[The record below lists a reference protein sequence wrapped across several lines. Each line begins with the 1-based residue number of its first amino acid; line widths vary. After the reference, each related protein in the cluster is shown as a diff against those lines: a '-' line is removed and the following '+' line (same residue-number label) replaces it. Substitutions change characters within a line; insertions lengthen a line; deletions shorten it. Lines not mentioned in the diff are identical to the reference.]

1 MNLEKLKAGNSI
13 LYDGEM
19 IIMRDAA
26 QKRLS
31 QIQVSSIDLPIDL
44 KDKFVF
50 YAGPSKTP
58 SDSVIGAI
66 GPTTS
71 ARMDKY
77 LEMLFQLGVK
87 ATVGKGE
94 RSDLVKQLCKKYKGV
109 YFLAPSGSAA
119 ALSQSVIKHE
129 ILLFEELQSEAI
141 QKIIVKDFPMII
153 AIDSKGH
160 ALWD

>member
-1 MNLEKLKAGNSI
+1 LNLEKLKAGNSI

>member
-1 MNLEKLKAGNSI
+1 VFVLNVEKLKAGDSI
-13 LYDGEM
+13 HYDGEM

-31 QIQVSSIDLPIDL
+31 QFHDCPLDL
-44 KDKFVF
+44 KDKLVF
-50 YAGPSKTP
+50 YAGPAKTP
-58 SDSVIGAI
+58 SDSIIGAI

-77 LEMLFQLGVK
+77 LEMLFNFGIK
-87 ATVGKGE
+87 ATIGKGE
-94 RSDLVKQLCKKYKGV
+94 RSDLVKKLCGKYDGV
-109 YFLAPSGSAA
+109 YFLAPSGGAA
-119 ALSQSVIKHE
+119 ALSQSVINHE

-141 QKIIVKDFPMII
+141 QKIIVKDFPLIV

-160 ALWD
+160 SIWD

>member
-1 MNLEKLKAGNSI
+1 MNVEILKAGDSI

-31 QIQVSSIDLPIDL
+31 AFQDSPVDLPIDL
-44 KDKFVF
+44 KNKVVF
-50 YAGPSKTP
+50 YAGPAKTP
-58 SDSVIGAI
+58 SDSAIGAI

-77 LEMLFQLGVK
+77 LEMLFNFGIK

-94 RSDLVKQLCKKYKGV
+94 RSDSVKDLCRKYKGV

-119 ALSQSVIKHE
+119 ALSQSVINHE
-129 ILLFEELQSEAI
+129 ILLYEELQSEAI
-141 QKIIVKDFPMII
+141 QKIIVNDFPLIV

-160 ALWD
+160 SIWD